1 MRSWICW
8 MLLVSSLV
16 AAFAR
21 AEDVLL
27 TFRDV
32 PSDGLVVSSINLTAA
47 ARWCGRTPV
56 RPEAIG
62 ALAPDGRTVPFQFV
76 PDADYDPQDNV
87 AGTAIVQLP
96 TNGPSQLRL
105 VFDAP
110 PVETE
115 PWDGV
120 VRTSSATFHHDAT
133 RMAGLPWRI
142 EFPRTGKVFD
152 DFRWQDRVYHSET
165 GGFRFADDSRA
176 RVQRIAEGPLC
187 TVVQVVG
194 RYTRPD
200 GTAPAA
206 EPEATYQWFY
216 FHDRPLVYVTMWQR
230 QRQTFTWKEAHF
242 LELNFPG
249 EDFLKFAGGQPPAA
263 GKFEATEKG
272 TSFDQ
277 WAALVEGT
285 NAIGAVRSGPL
296 LVYDG
301 RGGYGTYLHA
311 HRDIAWSPW
320 DGSPRRLAAWLW
332 IGSADHPPQVI
343 QEASENLPV
352 PAAVEVHVDAI
363 RQKIEA
369 AARSMEALTPEQRL
383 SIWWRVLG
391 AEQLEARGQ
400 LEAAARTADGQQPQG
415 WTTITAGQLG
425 AILQRTEE
433 GVELLGIFD
442 TATPKRLTAAE
453 TLPLFELTMRHAET
467 REELSLR
474 ADAGWKQ
481 IDVVQNG
488 DAVEIRWAEPDDQ
501 RLGPLVVVARVVAD
515 STASAFRWTLRVDAS
530 SDSWSV
536 WRTVFPQIA
545 VAELAADA
553 RVLVPRAAG
562 EVQEG
567 VWQRHYRFDGTYP
580 GGWTSMQFLAAYAP
594 KAKTGLYVATHDPR
608 GSTKDISAHSHPTE
622 RTFVFRF
629 SHPAPDMGV
638 AGNGFELSGHAV
650 WQLLP
655 GDWFDAAMIYRD
667 WVRREARWFPKLGK
681 DGREDTPL
689 WMRELPAWALGGGAA
704 QDCVPAVKQFA
715 ESLGVPVGF
724 HWYNWHQI
732 PFDNDYPHYFPVREG
747 FSEGVA
753 ELQDAG
759 VYVMPY
765 INGRLWDTRDRGS
778 EDFQF
783 SSVALPAATKNEQGD
798 PHLESYSSKEADG
811 SDVKLAAMCPATELW
826 RNKVAEIVLRLMN
839 EYGVKGVYIDQVAA
853 AVPVLCFDASH
864 GHPLGGGHWWV
875 DAYEQLLESLRRQ
888 MPEEA
893 MLTTECNAE
902 PYLHCFD
909 GYLTW
914 HWQYDG
920 QVPAFPAVY
929 GGAVQMFGRAYR
941 GGPTKDLALR
951 MKAGEQMVFG
961 EQIGWIT
968 PGVVHEQENADF
980 LRQIVQLRWVLRRYF
995 YAGEMAR
1002 PPRLAGNI
1010 PRVTADWQWQGV
1022 WPVTT
1027 DVIRVGAWH
1036 LPAEKKIVI
1045 LAVNVGD
1052 EPVTARLMFDAG
1064 EYGFDQPEV
1073 HATEIYPQRRGET
1086 FTTPPALNRHVTFAP
1101 RAAWAWELAER

>member
-1 MRSWICW
+1 MRRWIVW
-8 MLLVSSLV
+8 MLFFSCLG

-27 TFRDV
+27 TLRGT
-32 PSDGLVVSSINLTAA
+32 PSDGLVVSSIDLTAA

-56 RPEAIG
+56 RPETIG
-62 ALAPDGRTVPFQFV
+62 AIALDGRRVPFQFV
-76 PDADYDPQDNV
+76 PDADYHPVDNV
-87 AGTAIVQLP
+87 AGTAVMQLS
-96 TNGPSQLRL
+96 TSGPIQVRL
-105 VFDAP
+105 VFDATP
-110 PVETE
+110 IETE
-115 PWDGV
+115 PWDGIA
-120 VRTSSATFHHDAT
+120 RTSSAVFHHDAA

-142 EFPRTGKVFD
+142 EFSGTGKVFD
-152 DFRWQDRVYHSET
+152 DFRWHDRVYHAET
-165 GGFRFADDSRA
+165 GGLRFADDSRA
-176 RVQRIAEGPLC
+176 QVQRLAAGPLC
-187 TVVQVVG
+187 TVVQVTG

-200 GTAPAA
+200 GAPAA
-206 EPEATYQWFY
+206 EPEAIYQWFY
-216 FHDRPLVYVTMWQR
+216 FHDRPLVHVTVWQR
-230 QRQTFTWKEAHF
+230 QRQTYTWKEAHF

-249 EDFLKFAGGQPPAA
+249 EDFLEFAGGQPPIA
-263 GKFEATEKG
+263 GKFEATGTG

-277 WAALVEGT
+277 WAALSDGT

-296 LVYDG
+296 LIYDG

-332 IGSADHPPQVI
+332 IGSADDPARVIRETAEKLPLAAGVAVQV
-343 QEASENLPV
+343 
-352 PAAVEVHVDAI
+352 DTI

-369 AARSMEALTPEQRL
+369 AAQSIEALSPEERQPL
-383 SIWWRVLG
+383 WWRVLG
-391 AEQLEARGQ
+391 AKQLEALGR
-400 LEAAARTADGQQPQG
+400 LEAAAHTADGQKPKG

-425 AILQRTEE
+425 AILERTQ
-433 GVELLGIFD
+433 GGLRLLGIFD
-442 TATPKRLTAAE
+442 TVAPKQLTAAE

-467 REELSLR
+467 REDVPLR
-474 ADAGWKQ
+474 ADTGWKR
-481 IDVVQNG
+481 IDVDQAG
-488 DAVEIRWAEPDDQ
+488 GAVEIRWTGPDDQ
-501 RLGPLVVVARVVAD
+501 RLGALAVVARAVAH
-515 STASAFRWTLRVDAS
+515 SAASSLHWTLRVDAP

-545 VAELAADA
+545 VAELADDA

-567 VWQRHYRFDGTYP
+567 VWQRNFRFAGTYP

-594 KAKTGLYVATHDPR
+594 QANTGLYVATHDPR
-608 GSTKDISAHSHPTE
+608 GSTKDISAQSNPAE
-622 RTFVFRF
+622 RSFVFRF
-629 SHPAPDMGV
+629 SHPALDMGV

-650 WQLLP
+650 WQLLR
-655 GDWFDAAMIYRD
+655 GDWFDASMIYRD
-667 WVRREARWFPKLGK
+667 WVRREARWFPKLGR

-689 WMRELPAWALGGGAA
+689 WMRELPAWALGGGEA

-715 ESLGVPVGF
+715 ESLAVPVGF

-732 PFDNDYPHYFPVREG
+732 PFDNDYPHYFPTREG
-747 FSEGVA
+747 FRQGVA

-765 INGRLWDTRDRGS
+765 INGRLWDTRDRGV

-783 SSVALPAATKNEQGD
+783 SSVALPAATKDEQGE
-798 PHLESYSSKEADG
+798 PYLESYSSKEADG
-811 SDVKLAAMCPATELW
+811 SIVKLAAMCPATELW
-826 RNKVAEIVLRLMN
+826 RNKVTEIVLRLMN

-875 DAYEQLLESLRRQ
+875 DAYQAMLDAIRRQ
-888 MPEEA
+888 MPENY

-951 MKAGEQMVFG
+951 MKAGEQLVFG
-961 EQIGWIT
+961 EQIGWIH
-968 PGVVHEQENADF
+968 PGVVHERENADF
-980 LRQIVQLRWVLRRYF
+980 FRQIVRLRWELRRYF

-1002 PPRLAGNI
+1002 PPRLIGDL

-1027 DVIRVGAWH
+1027 DAVRVGAWR
-1036 LPAEKKIVI
+1036 LAAEKRIVI

-1052 EPVTARLMFDAG
+1052 DPVTATLTFDAG

-1073 HATEIYPQRRGET
+1073 RATEILPQRRGET
-1086 FTTPPALNRHVTFAP
+1086 FTTPPAVNRQVTFAP
-1101 RAAWAWELAER
+1101 RKALAWELAEP